1 MAVKSSGPKLADPRN
16 IRQSWNLS
24 REGIGR
30 LLHVSAKTYERWE
43 KGEAAPSQQH
53 RASLAKLK
61 EIEELGLLV
70 YTPDGLKEFMRTPM
84 TAFDGHSALEMITL
98 GQHERVIAA
107 LAADYEGLG
116 Y

>member
-1 MAVKSSGPKLADPRN
+1 MAVKSSGPKLLDPRN
-16 IRQSWNLS
+16 IRQSLDLS
-24 REGIGR
+24 RERIGS

-43 KGEAAPSQQH
+43 KGEASPSEQH

-61 EIEELGLLV
+61 EIEDLGLLV
-70 YTPDGLKEFMRTPM
+70 YTPDGFREFLRTPM
-84 TAFDGHSALEMITL
+84 TAFDSHSALEMITL